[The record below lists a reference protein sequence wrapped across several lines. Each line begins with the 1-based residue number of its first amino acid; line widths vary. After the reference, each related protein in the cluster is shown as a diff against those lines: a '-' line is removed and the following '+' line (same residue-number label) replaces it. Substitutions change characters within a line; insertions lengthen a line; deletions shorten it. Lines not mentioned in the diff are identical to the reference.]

1 MSISYFNLLP
11 NFKYLSPLKEG
22 GKRDQYIEVKNLFK
36 RIRLKSEVFQFAL
49 SFNDYI
55 IDDGERPDTIAE
67 GLYASAKYD
76 WVVLLSANIIN
87 VEDQWPVPEGK
98 LWDLADEKYG
108 GDLNAVHHY
117 ETTEVKNSDGKL
129 ILPGKLVVDPDFT
142 IQDPDN
148 YTQTINPTAA
158 VSNWL
163 VETRK
168 NNEKRAIRVVKRE
181 YLNTL
186 VNDTKN
192 ILQYQNSSQYKRNT
206 GKVAANNLV

>member
-129 ILPGKLVVDPDFT
+129 ILPGKLVVDSDFT

-148 YTQTINPTAA
+148 YTQTINPTVA

-168 NNEKRAIRVVKRE
+168 NNEKRAIKVVKRE

>member
-129 ILPGKLVVDPDFT
+129 ILPGKLVVDSDFT

-148 YTQTINPTAA
+148 YTQTINPTVA

-168 NNEKRAIRVVKRE
+168 NNEKRAIKVVKRE

-192 ILQYQNSSQYKRNT
+192 ILQYQSSSQYKRST

>member
-129 ILPGKLVVDPDFT
+129 ILPGKLVVDSDFT

-148 YTQTINPTAA
+148 YTQTINPTVA

-168 NNEKRAIRVVKRE
+168 NNEKRAIKVVKRE

-186 VNDTKN
+186 VNETKN

>member
-87 VEDQWPVPEGK
+87 VENEWPVSEGL

-108 GDLNAVHHY
+108 ADLNAVHHY
-117 ETTEVKNSDGKL
+117 ETKEVKNSEGKL
-129 ILPGKLVVDPDFT
+129 ILPGKLVVDSDFT

-148 YTQTINPTAA
+148 YTQTINPVVA

-192 ILQYQNSSQYKRNT
+192 ILQYQNSSQYKRST
-206 GKVAANNLV
+206 GKVAANNLT

>member
-67 GLYASAKYD
+67 GLYGSAKYD

-142 IQDPDN
+142 IQDPNN
-148 YTQTINPTAA
+148 YTQTINPTVA

-192 ILQYQNSSQYKRNT
+192 ILQYQNSSQYKRST
-206 GKVAANNLV
+206 GKVATNNLV

>member
-117 ETTEVKNSDGKL
+117 ETKEVKNSDGKL
-129 ILPGKLVVDPDFT
+129 ILPGKLVVDSDFT

-148 YTQTINPTAA
+148 YTQTINPTVA

>member
-142 IQDPDN
+142 IQDPNN
-148 YTQTINPTAA
+148 YTQTINPTVA

-192 ILQYQNSSQYKRNT
+192 ILQYQSSSQYKRST

>member
-142 IQDPDN
+142 IQDPNN
-148 YTQTINPTAA
+148 YTQTINPTVA

-192 ILQYQNSSQYKRNT
+192 ILQYQNSSQYKRST
-206 GKVAANNLV
+206 GKVATNNLV

>member
-87 VEDQWPVPEGK
+87 VEDQWPISEGL

-129 ILPGKLVVDPDFT
+129 ILPGKLVVDSDFT

-148 YTQTINPTAA
+148 YTQTINPTVA

-168 NNEKRAIRVVKRE
+168 NNEKRAIKVVKRE

-192 ILQYQNSSQYKRNT
+192 ILQYQSSSQYKRST

>member
-117 ETTEVKNSDGKL
+117 ETKEVKNSDGKL

-142 IQDPDN
+142 IQDPNN
-148 YTQTINPTAA
+148 YTQTINPTVA

-192 ILQYQNSSQYKRNT
+192 ILQYQNSSQYKRST
-206 GKVAANNLV
+206 GKVATNNLV

>member
-36 RIRLKSEVFQFAL
+36 RIRLKSDVFQFAL

-87 VEDQWPVPEGK
+87 VEDQWPISEGL

-142 IQDPDN
+142 IQDPNN
-148 YTQTINPTAA
+148 YTQTINPTVA

-168 NNEKRAIRVVKRE
+168 NNEKRAIKVVKRE

-192 ILQYQNSSQYKRNT
+192 ILQYQNSSQYKRST
-206 GKVAANNLV
+206 GKVATNNLV

>member
-117 ETTEVKNSDGKL
+117 ETKEVKNSDGKL
-129 ILPGKLVVDPDFT
+129 ILPGKLVVDSDFT

-148 YTQTINPTAA
+148 YTQTINPTVA

-192 ILQYQNSSQYKRNT
+192 ILQYQNSSQYKRST
-206 GKVAANNLV
+206 GKVATNNLV

>member
-22 GKRDQYIEVKNLFK
+22 GKRDQYIEVKNIFK

-142 IQDPDN
+142 IQDPNN
-148 YTQTINPTAA
+148 YTQTINPTVA

-192 ILQYQNSSQYKRNT
+192 ILQYQNSSQYKRST
-206 GKVAANNLV
+206 GKVATNNLV

>member
-11 NFKYLSPLKEG
+11 NFKYLSPLKQG

-117 ETTEVKNSDGKL
+117 ETKEVKNSDGKL
-129 ILPGKLVVDPDFT
+129 ILPGKLVVDSDFT

-148 YTQTINPTAA
+148 YTQTINPTVAI
-158 VSNWL
+158 SNWL

-192 ILQYQNSSQYKRNT
+192 ILQYQNSSQYKRST
-206 GKVAANNLV
+206 GKVATNNLV

>member
-117 ETTEVKNSDGKL
+117 ETKEVKNSDGKL
-129 ILPGKLVVDPDFT
+129 ILPGKLVVDSDFT

-148 YTQTINPTAA
+148 YTQTINPTVA

-192 ILQYQNSSQYKRNT
+192 ILQYQNSSQYKRST

>member
-117 ETTEVKNSDGKL
+117 ETKEVRDSEGRL
-129 ILPGKLVVDPDFT
+129 ILPGKLVVDSDFT
-142 IQDPDN
+142 IQDPN
-148 YTQTINPTAA
+148 NFTQRISPVVA

-192 ILQYQNSSQYKRNT
+192 ILQYQNSSQYKRST
-206 GKVAANNLV
+206 GKVATNNLV

>member
-117 ETTEVKNSDGKL
+117 ETKEVKNSDGKL
-129 ILPGKLVVDPDFT
+129 ILPGKLVVDSDFT
-142 IQDPDN
+142 IQDPEN
-148 YTQTINPTAA
+148 YTQRINPTVA

-163 VETRK
+163 VAVSYTHLRAHET
-168 NNEKRAIRVVKRE
+168 
-181 YLNTL
+181 
-186 VNDTKN
+186 
-192 ILQYQNSSQYKRNT
+192 
-206 GKVAANNLV
+206 

>member
-129 ILPGKLVVDPDFT
+129 ILPGKLVVDSDFT

-148 YTQTINPTAA
+148 YTQTINPTVA

-192 ILQYQNSSQYKRNT
+192 ILQYQNSSQYKRST
-206 GKVAANNLV
+206 GKVATNNLV

>member
-55 IDDGERPDTIAE
+55 IYDGERPDTIAE

-142 IQDPDN
+142 IQDPNN
-148 YTQTINPTAA
+148 YTQTINPTVA

>member
-1 MSISYFNLLP
+1 MAINYFNLLP

-55 IDDGERPDTIAE
+55 IDDGERPDIIAE
-67 GLYASAKYD
+67 NLYGSPNYD

-87 VEDQWPVPEGK
+87 VENEWPISEGL
-98 LWDLADEKYG
+98 LWDVAYEKYG
-108 GDLNAVHHY
+108 ENLNAVHHY
-117 ETTEVKNSDGKL
+117 ETKEVKDSEGRL
-129 ILPGKLVVDPDFT
+129 ILPGKLVVDSDFT
-142 IQDPDN
+142 IQDPN
-148 YTQTINPTAA
+148 NFNLTINPTCAI
-158 VSNWL
+158 SNWL

-181 YLNTL
+181 YLTTL

-192 ILQYQNSSQYKRNT
+192 LMQYQSSSQFNTKT
-206 GKVAANNLV
+206 GKVASSNIA

>member
-142 IQDPDN
+142 IQDPNN
-148 YTQTINPTAA
+148 YTQTINPTVA

-192 ILQYQNSSQYKRNT
+192 ILQYQNSSQYKRST
-206 GKVAANNLV
+206 GKIATNNLV

>member
-22 GKRDQYIEVKNLFK
+22 GQRDQYIEVKNLFK

-87 VEDQWPVPEGK
+87 VENEWPVSEGL

-108 GDLNAVHHY
+108 ADLNAVHHY
-117 ETTEVKNSDGKL
+117 ETKEVKNSEGKL
-129 ILPGKLVVDPDFT
+129 ILPGKLVVDSDFT

-148 YTQTINPTAA
+148 YTQTINPVVA

-192 ILQYQNSSQYKRNT
+192 ILQYQNSSQYKRST
-206 GKVAANNLV
+206 GKVAANNLT

>member
-22 GKRDQYIEVKNLFK
+22 GKRDQYIEVKNIFK

-55 IDDGERPDTIAE
+55 IDDGERPDTVAE
-67 GLYASAKYD
+67 ILYASAKYD

-142 IQDPDN
+142 IQDPNN
-148 YTQTINPTAA
+148 YTQTINPTVA

-192 ILQYQNSSQYKRNT
+192 ILQYQNSSQYKRST
-206 GKVAANNLV
+206 GKVATNNLV

>member
-117 ETTEVKNSDGKL
+117 ETKEVKDSEGRL
-129 ILPGKLVVDPDFT
+129 ILPGKLVVDSDFT
-142 IQDPDN
+142 IQDPN
-148 YTQTINPTAA
+148 NFTQRISPVVA

-192 ILQYQNSSQYKRNT
+192 ILQYQNSSQYKRST
-206 GKVAANNLV
+206 GKVATNNLV

>member
-49 SFNDYI
+49 IFNDYI

-142 IQDPDN
+142 IQDPNN
-148 YTQTINPTAA
+148 YTQTIHPTVA

-192 ILQYQNSSQYKRNT
+192 ILQYQNSSQYKRST
-206 GKVAANNLV
+206 GKVATNNLV

>member
-55 IDDGERPDTIAE
+55 IDDGERPDTVAE
-67 GLYASAKYD
+67 ILYKSPKYD

-142 IQDPDN
+142 IQDPNN
-148 YTQTINPTAA
+148 YTQTINPTVA

-192 ILQYQNSSQYKRNT
+192 ILQYQNSSQYKRST
-206 GKVAANNLV
+206 GKVATNNLV

>member
-117 ETTEVKNSDGKL
+117 ETKEVKNSDGKL

-142 IQDPDN
+142 IQDPNN
-148 YTQTINPTAA
+148 YTQTINPTVA

-192 ILQYQNSSQYKRNT
+192 ILQYQSSSQYKRST

>member
-148 YTQTINPTAA
+148 YTQTINPTVA

-192 ILQYQNSSQYKRNT
+192 ILQYQNSSQYKRST
-206 GKVAANNLV
+206 GKVATNNLV

>member
-142 IQDPDN
+142 IQDPNN
-148 YTQTINPTAA
+148 YTQTINPTVA

-168 NNEKRAIRVVKRE
+168 NNEKRAIKVVKRE

-192 ILQYQNSSQYKRNT
+192 ILQYQSSSQYKRST

>member
-108 GDLNAVHHY
+108 GDPSGMCGIAVQPSY
-117 ETTEVKNSDGKL
+117 P
-129 ILPGKLVVDPDFT
+129 I
-142 IQDPDN
+142 
-148 YTQTINPTAA
+148 IN
-158 VSNWL
+158 
-163 VETRK
+163 
-168 NNEKRAIRVVKRE
+168 
-181 YLNTL
+181 
-186 VNDTKN
+186 
-192 ILQYQNSSQYKRNT
+192 
-206 GKVAANNLV
+206 

>member
-55 IDDGERPDTIAE
+55 IDDGERPDTVAE
-67 GLYASAKYD
+67 ILYKSPKYD

-142 IQDPDN
+142 IQDPNN
-148 YTQTINPTAA
+148 YTQTINPTVA

-168 NNEKRAIRVVKRE
+168 NNEKRAIKVVKRE

-206 GKVAANNLV
+206 GKVAANNLA

>member
-129 ILPGKLVVDPDFT
+129 ILPGKLEVDPDFT
-142 IQDPDN
+142 IQDPNN
-148 YTQTINPTAA
+148 YTQTINPTVA

>member
-55 IDDGERPDTIAE
+55 IDDGERPDTVAE
-67 GLYASAKYD
+67 ILYKSPKYD

-142 IQDPDN
+142 IQDPNN
-148 YTQTINPTAA
+148 YTQTINPTVA

>member
-87 VEDQWPVPEGK
+87 VEDQWPISEGL

-108 GDLNAVHHY
+108 ADLNAVHHY
-117 ETTEVKNSDGKL
+117 ETKEVKNSDGKL
-129 ILPGKLVVDPDFT
+129 ILPGKLVVDSDFT

-148 YTQTINPTAA
+148 YTQTINPTVA